1 MKNKKIYLDSKKFN
15 LFLERMDSK
24 MTLNE
29 SVEKDLL
36 IEGWIDD
43 LIRVAKTASINT
55 LELLGKNLPAE
66 VVNPLKRSFDDLID
80 SAKLIE
86 DGISKNINDI
96 KAIRNDIGPNAIT
109 TIKNNFDSL
118 IKNVSNTISVNPKT
132 KKVIDD
138 FIKGDISDLGEEV
151 LLSLNESQIDVIVTL
166 RNTRLNALS
175 NLNDLDDLIK
185 YVSVIDDN
193 PTVSDLFSVMYTSG
207 DVKSLDEF
215 KSDWSRLDD
224 IAMREPDSKVG
235 ELWTA
240 TKNNL
245 NGRPKNSEEAAEILL
260 RDIKQ
265 NPVFVQSKAKLI
277 KSIKEYLTGKIQ
289 LRLTEL
295 NQQAVK
301 KGVMWDTSLVFVNK
315 NGDLNIV
322 VSPNKKV
329 SLKVKKIL
337 KEDGI
342 GYVRMTDGSDGKRGI
357 SAEDFDEIL
366 GKRLPSALKGESRR
380 KIRVRAMWIIGSIL
394 GIAGGAYA
402 VCLYRNTNFTD
413 EQLRDME
420 IQDPD
425 AFKKYKERGF
435 LDVILNCGSDFVV
448 YVTAKAEELAIE
460 IFDTT
465 IRPYL
470 LIMQTKTEEYLNEKC
485 GRPSDAKKVGG
496 KWDKPCE
503 RCLDCDKDISDLTPD
518 LGDYYKEKVSSID
531 FKKLLLTQG
540 EKFGVTEDNVNEL
553 VNKILGDADNGIIS
567 DMLTKDGK
575 PMTIETMVKTICVQ
589 HSLECSIK
597 LTEKTINEFYNNA
610 SDFASDCNGLENHY
624 NEKLNLLRGLNEKG
638 LLGWKEENKVD
649 LSQIKEQHPD
659 SFVATNDVSGIFWV
673 LESDRDIAVNS
684 CVRDYD
690 SNTVEELGD
699 FSIDVSNMMDDLWDQ
714 GLLKY
719 DCDAD
724 ELLTKNKM
732 IMKINFTSL
741 IRNLETDEV
750 YGSLIDEI
758 DTSSDYWDNELEE
771 WWKKNR
777 EVCGITD

>member
-1 MKNKKIYLDSKKFN
+1 MKNKKIYLDTKKFN

-29 SVEKDLL
+29 SIQKELL
-36 IEGWIDD
+36 VEGWIDD

-96 KAIRNDIGPNAIT
+96 KSIRNDIGPNAIT

-118 IKNVSNTISVNPKT
+118 IKNVSNTISVNPQN

-151 LLSLNESQIDVIVTL
+151 LLSLNESQIDVVVTL
-166 RNTRLNALS
+166 RNARLDAMT

-185 YVSVIDDN
+185 YVSVIDDT

-215 KSDWSRLDD
+215 KSDWSRFDD
-224 IAMREPDSKVG
+224 IAIREPDSKVG

-245 NGRPKNSEEAAEILL
+245 NGRPKNSDEAVELLL

-265 NPVFVQSKAKLI
+265 NPVFVQSKAKI
-277 KSIKEYLTGKIQ
+277 ISSIKEYITGKIK

-301 KGVMWDTSLVFVNK
+301 KGVRWDTSLIFINK

-329 SLKVKKIL
+329 SLKVKKQL
-337 KEDGI
+337 LEDGI
-342 GYVRMTDGSDGKRGI
+342 EYVRMTDGSDGFRGI
-357 SAEDFDEIL
+357 SAKELEEMMNRSS
-366 GKRLPSALKGESRR
+366 KKALKGETKR
-380 KIRVRAMWIIGSIL
+380 KLRVRAMWIISSVL
-394 GIAGGAYA
+394 TIAGGAYG

-413 EQLRDME
+413 EQISDME
-420 IQDPD
+420 IGDPD
-425 AFKKYKERGF
+425 AFEKYKERGF
-435 LDVILNCGSDFVV
+435 WDVITNCGGDFVV
-448 YVTAKAEELAIE
+448 YLSEKAADLAKE
-460 IFDTT
+460 IFEGS

-470 LIMQTKTEEYLNEKC
+470 LIMIGKTEKYLNEKC
-485 GRPSDAKKVGG
+485 GRPSDSKKVDG

-518 LGDYYKEKVSSID
+518 IIDTYTEKVSSID

-540 EKFGVTEDNVNEL
+540 EKIGVKEDNVDEL
-553 VNKILGDADNGIIS
+553 MKKIMGDADNGIIS
-567 DMLTKDGK
+567 DVLTADGK

-624 NEKLNLLRGLNEKG
+624 NEKLNLLRGLDEKG

-649 LSQIKEQHPD
+649 LSQIKEQHPEA
-659 SFVATNDVSGIFWV
+659 FVSANDVSGIF
-673 LESDRDIAVNS
+673 
-684 CVRDYD
+684 
-690 SNTVEELGD
+690 G
-699 FSIDVSNMMDDLWDQ
+699 F
-714 GLLKY
+714 
-719 DCDAD
+719 
-724 ELLTKNKM
+724 
-732 IMKINFTSL
+732 
-741 IRNLETDEV
+741 
-750 YGSLIDEI
+750 
-758 DTSSDYWDNELEE
+758 
-771 WWKKNR
+771 
-777 EVCGITD
+777 